1 MRPVPAGVVPAAMM
15 LACVAAACLPFSAG
29 AGATGTPATTTTH
42 VPDAVPQG
50 ALVVA
55 RTTPG
60 NRVQVAGRDVRVA
73 ADGTFAF
80 GVARDASGHVPVR
93 IVQPDGTVA
102 WDSPTVVE
110 RAWDVE
116 IIDGVPPE
124 TVEPPPAVA
133 ARIAR
138 EAAAVATA
146 RTRDDARTGF
156 AQAFSWPVRG
166 RISGRFG
173 SGRVYNGR
181 PGGGHSGM
189 DIAAPDGTPVLAPA
203 SGVVTLAD
211 DLYITGG
218 TVLLDHGHGV
228 SSNFLHLSR
237 IDVETGDIVQQGQRI
252 GLVGATGRATGPHLH
267 WGMNWFDVR
276 VDPLLVLGEAP

>member
-1 MRPVPAGVVPAAMM
+1 MAAM
-15 LACVAAACLPFSAG
+15 LPAFAAMAASTGALPDEVS
-29 AGATGTPATTTTH
+29 
-42 VPDAVPQG
+42 QG

-55 RTTPG
+55 RTDPG

-73 ADGTFAF
+73 ADGSFVF
-80 GVARDASGHVPVR
+80 GVARDATGRVPVKVTR
-93 IVQPDGTVA
+93 PDGTVA
-102 WDSPTVVE
+102 WDSPEVVARE
-110 RAWDVE
+110 WDIEV
-116 IIDGVPPE
+116 IDGVPPE
-124 TVEPPPAVA
+124 TVDPPKDVA
-133 ARIAR
+133 ERIAR
-138 EAAAVATA
+138 EAAAVAAA
-146 RTRDDARTGF
+146 RTRDDARHGF
-156 AQAFSWPVRG
+156 AQAFGWPVRG

-173 SGRVYNGR
+173 SGRGYNGR
-181 PGGGHSGM
+181 PGAGHSGM
-189 DIAAPDGTPVLAPA
+189 DIAAPEGTPVLAPA

-237 IDVETGDIVQQGQRI
+237 IDVAVGDTVAQGETI

-276 VDPLLVLGEAP
+276 VDPLLVLPAD